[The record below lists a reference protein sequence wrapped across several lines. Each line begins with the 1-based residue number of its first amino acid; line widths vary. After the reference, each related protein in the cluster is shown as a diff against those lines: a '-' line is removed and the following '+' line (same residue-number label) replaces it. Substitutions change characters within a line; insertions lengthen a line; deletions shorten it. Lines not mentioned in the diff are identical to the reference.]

1 MNRDLSLKS
10 QLRLWVLGLLTV
22 VGLMTAATSYWYT
35 RDEMESFLDHQ
46 LRQFAVNLGPA
57 GQGASTITDDPVP
70 HDIEDD
76 LNVQVWD
83 GAGNALRSSVPEND
97 IARQPVTGFAD
108 TKTQSVGWRTY
119 TVVTAKQTVQVSQ
132 QLAVRQEL
140 EQDAALRALI
150 PIGIIIPL
158 AWLLLGVVI
167 NRVLGSLD
175 SVVVR
180 LAQQTPG
187 KPAQIPASEVPAEI
201 RPMVRAMNDL
211 LQRLQQALVAQKQFM
226 ADAAHELR
234 TPITA
239 LQLQIAN
246 LHHGESAGSSDTRM
260 KDLDSGIRR
269 ASSLINQLLK
279 VARYQS
285 DDIKK
290 DLKPVD
296 LVVLVKTIIGEV
308 VPIADHRGLDLG
320 LVRADAAIVLGDPED
335 LRVMVGNFVENAIRY
350 TPDGGIIDVAITTA
364 EGSPVIEIKDTGP
377 GIAPEKLER
386 VFEPF
391 YRAAA
396 PGVEGSGL
404 GLSIASR
411 IAERY
416 GIKIELMNRS
426 DRSGIVARIIFARTD
441 SANPS

>member
-35 RDEMESFLDHQ
+35 RAEMEGFLDHQ

-57 GQGASTITDDPVP
+57 GQALSPIADDPVP

-76 LNVQVWD
+76 LNVQIWD
-83 GAGNALRSSVPEND
+83 SVGNALRSSIPQNDVP
-97 IARQPVTGFAD
+97 RQSVTGFTNTMA
-108 TKTQSVGWRTY
+108 QSVGWRTY
-119 TVVTAKQTVQVSQ
+119 TIVTAKQTVQVSQ

-150 PIGIIIPL
+150 PMGIIIPL

-167 NRVLGSLD
+167 NRVLGGLD
-175 SVVVR
+175 SVVAR

-187 KPAQIPASEVPAEI
+187 QPAQIPASEVPAEI
-201 RPMVRAMNDL
+201 RPMVQAMNDL
-211 LQRLQQALVAQKQFM
+211 LQRLQQALAAQKRFM

-246 LHHGESAGSSDTRM
+246 LQRGESAGSSDTRM

-285 DDIKK
+285 DDSKK

-296 LVVLVKTIIGEV
+296 LVVLVKTIIGDV

-320 LVRADAAIVLGDPED
+320 LLCADAATVLGDADD
-335 LRVMVGNFVENAIRY
+335 LRVLVGNFVENAIRY

-364 EGSPVIEIKDTGP
+364 EGNPVIEIKDTGP
-377 GIAPEKLER
+377 GIAPEKLEH

-416 GIKIELMNRS
+416 GIGIELMNRS
-426 DRSGIVARIIFARTD
+426 DRSGIVARIIFARTEPVK
-441 SANPS
+441 PS